1 MQLVALHLLL
11 VYDFY
16 CDLLVRGL
24 GGVPRVDLPEE
35 ALTEQP
41 PLHVVLVYVPVS
53 GASGEFIHPGVLFR
67 VGAHVEHTF
76 EGFTKLHLD
85 LPVVDA
91 LDLDYDSLIALNVAG
106 DEGMHEFYFLLGL
119 IKVACQVLP
128 L

>member
-11 VYDFY
+11 VD
-16 CDLLVRGL
+16 DLDGDSFVRGL

-35 ALTEQP
+35 ALAEQP
-41 PLHVVLVYVPVS
+41 ALHVVLVNVPVS
-53 GASGEFIHPGVLFR
+53 SASGEFLHPGVLLR
-67 VGAHVEHTF
+67 VGAHVEHSF
-76 EGFTKLHLD
+76 EGFTQLHLD

-91 LDLDYDSLIALNVAG
+91 LDLHYDGLIALDVAG
-106 DEGMHEFYFLLGL
+106 DEGMHEFYFLLCL